1 MTINREEIQ
10 QVIAILKEVFSELD
24 EYRKRIQFELDSFL
38 SMIIALLTMI
48 IIFLT
53 KILVKK
59 KRICYNTFEQEME
72 GRL

>member
-1 MTINREEIQ
+1 M
-10 QVIAILKEVFSELD
+10 
-24 EYRKRIQFELDSFL
+24 LDSFL
-38 SMIIALLTMI
+38 SMIIENLTMI

-59 KRICYNTFEQEME
+59 KRICYNVFEQEME